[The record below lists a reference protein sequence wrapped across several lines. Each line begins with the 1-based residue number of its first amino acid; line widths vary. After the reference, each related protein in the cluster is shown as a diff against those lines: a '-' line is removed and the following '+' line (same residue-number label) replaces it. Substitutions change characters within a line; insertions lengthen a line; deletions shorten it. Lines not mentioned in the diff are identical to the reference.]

1 MYHEQVI
8 WKLINNTEK
17 LSREEVDDVV
27 EMELGESLEE
37 SVKRAVKGCVAVMGL
52 EMPSDEKIQEG
63 LDKVTSY
70 APAVKKPDDPR
81 DMKKKPDV
89 RYYGLLPEMDLKELL
104 DRAFAD
110 ESQSNKEFWTQLKTD
125 ERTNKRPHVTIVHI
139 KSIDK
144 DSERDLWDRC
154 TGLRELSTP
163 PLFKCTLRNLVWDG
177 RVMVITVDDFDVVA
191 SEAAE
196 AASSS
201 AGGSKGNE
209 LAREIVSI
217 LSDETRSS
225 YITVGT
231 LSDIKDME
239 AAAMVEKWRRGEE
252 LDKIKSIKL
261 VDQVVYGRIKGLN
274 RF

>member
-1 MYHEQVI
+1 M
-8 WKLINNTEK
+8 NNTEE
-17 LSREEVDDVV
+17 LSRKEVDDVV

-63 LDKVTSY
+63 LDKVTGY
-70 APAVKKPDDPR
+70 APAVKKPDPKDKK
-81 DMKKKPDV
+81 MKHDAGF
-89 RYYGLLPEMDLKELL
+89 YGLLPEVDFKELL

-144 DSERDLWDRC
+144 ERDLWDRC
-154 TGLRELSTP
+154 TGLHELSTP

-177 RVMVITVDDFDVVA
+177 RVMVITVDDLDVVE
-191 SEAAE
+191 SAE
-196 AASSS
+196 ASS

-209 LAREIVSI
+209 LAREIVSN

-225 YITVGT
+225 SYILVGT
-231 LSDIKDME
+231 LRDIE
-239 AAAMVEKWRRGEE
+239 AVEAKAMVEKWRRGEE